1 MQKHKALISVY
12 DKTNIE
18 AISKCLI
25 ENNIEI
31 LATGGSLKYLQDKNI
46 AVTDVTDYTLFPE
59 MLDGRVK
66 TLHPKLFGG
75 ILFKRNH
82 EVHQQTVKEHQ
93 ILAVDYVIVNLY
105 PFVKKQQENLTHDEL
120 IEFID
125 IGGPSLLRAAAKNY
139 TDVTVLT
146 DINDYDLVINEIKS
160 QASTTI
166 NTRKK
171 LAAKVYNLTA
181 AYDASIANFLN
192 EETFPEY
199 ATHTF
204 QLKEILRYGENPHQQ
219 AAVYADLTKKPNIND
234 WQQLQGKELSY
245 NNYRDIQSALNV
257 VNEFKEPVCC
267 AVKHNTPCGVAC
279 GENDIEAYQKTYA
292 ADPVSI
298 FGGIVAF
305 NTKVSQKTAIMM
317 NELFLEVIIAPDFEE
332 EALSEFSKKKNLR
345 VIKVQLYGSND
356 KNIISIDGGL
366 LVQTRDHIH
375 SYEIKNVTTLAPNK
389 NELAQL
395 VFAQKVVKH
404 CTSNAIVLVHN
415 FVTVGIGS
423 GQTNRIRAV
432 EQAIHQAKEKNINL
446 EECVLASDAF
456 FPFNDI
462 VNTCFENKIKI
473 IIQPGGSIKDQDSID
488 SCDEKGISMVFT
500 GVRHFKH

>member
-18 AISKCLI
+18 AIANCLI

-31 LATGGSLKYLQDKNI
+31 LATGGSLKFLQDKNI

-75 ILFKRNH
+75 ILFKRNN
-82 EVHQQTVKEHQ
+82 EVHQQTVKDHQ

-105 PFVKKQQENLTHDEL
+105 PFVKKQQEDLTHDEL

-181 AYDASIANFLN
+181 AYDASVANFLN
-192 EETFPEY
+192 EETFPEF
-199 ATHTF
+199 ATNTF
-204 QLKEILRYGENPHQQ
+204 HLKEILRYGENPHQQ

-234 WQQLQGKELSY
+234 WKQLQGKELSY

-257 VNEFKEPVCC
+257 VNEFTVPVCC

-279 GENDIEAYQKTYA
+279 GENDLDAYQKAYA

-305 NTKVSQKTAIMM
+305 NTKVSQKTAMMM
-317 NELFLEVIIAPDFEE
+317 NELFLEVIIAPEFEE
-332 EALSEFSKKKNLR
+332 EALLEFSKKKNLR
-345 VIKVQLYGSND
+345 VIKVQLHNSNE

-375 SYEIKNVTTLAPNK
+375 TYDIKNVTTLAPNE

-462 VNTCFENKIKI
+462 VNTCFENKINT

-488 SCDEKGISMVFT
+488 ACNEKGISMVFS
-500 GVRHFKH
+500 GIRHFKH

>member
-18 AISKCLI
+18 SIATCLI
-25 ENNIEI
+25 DNNIEI
-31 LATGGSLKYLQDKNI
+31 LATGGSLKYLQDKKI
-46 AVTDVTDYTLFPE
+46 PVTDVTEYTLFPE

-75 ILFKRNH
+75 ILFKRNNETH
-82 EVHQQTVKEHQ
+82 KKTAEEHQ
-93 ILAVDYVIVNLY
+93 IIAVDYVIVNLY
-105 PFVKKQQENLTHDEL
+105 PFVKKQQENLSHDEL

-146 DINDYDLVINEIKS
+146 DINDYAIVIDEITTH
-160 QASTTI
+160 QQTTI
-166 NTRKK
+166 ITRKK
-171 LAAKVYNLTA
+171 LAAKVFNLTA
-181 AYDASIANFLN
+181 AYDASVANFLN
-192 EETFPEY
+192 EEQFPEY
-199 ATHTF
+199 ATHTY
-204 QLKEILRYGENPHQQ
+204 QLKEILRYGENPHQK
-219 AAVYADLTKKPNIND
+219 AAVYADLTKQPNLNN

-257 VNEFKEPVCC
+257 VNEFTEPVCC

-279 GENDIEAYQKTYA
+279 GENDLVAFQKTYA

-298 FGGIVAF
+298 FGGIIAF
-305 NTKVSQKTAIMM
+305 NTPVSIETAKLLNDI
-317 NELFLEVIIAPDFEE
+317 FLEVIIAPDFEE
-332 EALSEFSKKKNLR
+332 GALLVFSKKKNVR
-345 VIKVQLYGSND
+345 VIKIQLYASNS
-356 KNIISIDGGL
+356 KNVISIDGGL
-366 LVQTRDHIH
+366 LVQTRDTVND
-375 SYEIKNVTTLAPNK
+375 YEINFVTDVKPNK
-389 NELAQL
+389 DQITQL
-395 VFAQKVVKH
+395 IFAQKVVKH

-432 EQAIHQAKEKNINL
+432 EQSIHQAKEKNINL

-462 VNTCFENKIKI
+462 VNSCAENKIKT

-488 SCDEKGISMVFT
+488 ACNEKGISMVFT
-500 GVRHFKH
+500 EVRHFKH

>member
-18 AISKCLI
+18 AIAKCLI
-25 ENNIEI
+25 DNNIEI

-46 AVTDVTDYTLFPE
+46 AVIDVTNYTLFPE

-75 ILFKRNH
+75 ILFKRNN
-82 EVHQQTVKEHQ
+82 EVHQQTVNEHQ

-105 PFVKKQQENLTHDEL
+105 PFVKKQQENLSHDEL

-139 TDVTVLT
+139 TNVTVLT

-181 AYDASIANFLN
+181 AYDASVANFLN

-204 QLKEILRYGENPHQQ
+204 HLKEILRYGENPHQQ

-257 VNEFKEPVCC
+257 VNEFTAPVCC

-279 GENDIEAYQKTYA
+279 GENDIEAFQKTYA

-305 NTKVSQKTAIMM
+305 NTKVSQKQ
-317 NELFLEVIIAPDFEE
+317 
-332 EALSEFSKKKNLR
+332 LS
-345 VIKVQLYGSND
+345 
-356 KNIISIDGGL
+356 
-366 LVQTRDHIH
+366 
-375 SYEIKNVTTLAPNK
+375 
-389 NELAQL
+389 
-395 VFAQKVVKH
+395 
-404 CTSNAIVLVHN
+404 
-415 FVTVGIGS
+415 
-423 GQTNRIRAV
+423 
-432 EQAIHQAKEKNINL
+432 
-446 EECVLASDAF
+446 
-456 FPFNDI
+456 
-462 VNTCFENKIKI
+462 
-473 IIQPGGSIKDQDSID
+473 
-488 SCDEKGISMVFT
+488 
-500 GVRHFKH
+500 